1 MPVNVNMPLQR
12 HVLTVLLGA
21 WVRKTKTTPHSIRQ
35 HSKGATKFDFVFRK
49 PVVASPGVPLVLS
62 EVAPMN
68 LNSKPQMKRARFTKS
83 SFVSGSSSTGSNRE
97 TIVSREIASAQALT
111 DSQEKPNTDSLS
123 KESNNRI
130 WFPYS

>member
-1 MPVNVNMPLQR
+1 MPVNVNMPQQR

-21 WVRKTKTTPHSIRQ
+21 WIRKAKNTQHSIRQ
-35 HSKGATKFDFVFRK
+35 HSKGATKFDFVCRK

-68 LNSKPQMKRARFTKS
+68 LNSKPQMKQAQGTKS
-83 SFVSGSSSTGSNRE
+83 SFVSGTSSTGSNRE
-97 TIVSREIASAQALT
+97 TIVSREIASAQAQT
-111 DSQEKPNTDSLS
+111 DSQGKPNTDSIS
-123 KESNNRI
+123 KESNIRI